1 MNVRPGTLKDLNAMT
16 DILIAASPDD
26 PAYDYRFPDRNLYPT
41 VFETVCRQKCREY
54 LENHYVVVCEFSG
67 YGVVAFSVWDLP
79 SKARAAASR
88 RHRPSEPSCSCTAT
102 LARSSVTIGNQARQ
116 LKFRKVLADYKK
128 TLDAH
133 YNNHVFLRILMTH
146 PNYRRRGA
154 GTKLTEWGVNLA
166 RSQRIPTT
174 VFASPMG
181 LKLYEKL
188 GFRKIMKCCVNV
200 KGDTESLKLPVLVKP
215 PT

>member
-88 RHRPSEPSCSCTAT
+88 RHRPSGVLTNTSIPNPSVPYPSIPQAT
-102 LARSSVTIGNQARQ
+102 NIRHKWEN
-116 LKFRKVLADYKK
+116 
-128 TLDAH
+128 
-133 YNNHVFLRILMTH
+133 
-146 PNYRRRGA
+146 
-154 GTKLTEWGVNLA
+154 
-166 RSQRIPTT
+166 
-174 VFASPMG
+174 
-181 LKLYEKL
+181 
-188 GFRKIMKCCVNV
+188 
-200 KGDTESLKLPVLVKP
+200 
-215 PT
+215 